1 MPRKGTPG
9 LPRANGSAIA
19 STGLGSIDASRGTEH
34 VVADLDGDGVPEDV
48 TGEVDV
54 LGRPWDAAA
63 FAADPWT
70 PASFAASP
78 WAALTT
84 VVGSGGA
91 PQVATG
97 PRVAWEARH
106 WGAADWVAA
115 GWDAQ
120 AWAARH
126 WGARHWGSFGWQ

>member
-1 MPRKGTPG
+1 M
-9 LPRANGSAIA
+9 
-19 STGLGSIDASRGTEH
+19 
-34 VVADLDGDGVPEDV
+34 VADLDGDGVPEAV

-78 WAALTT
+78 WAALTK
-84 VVGSGGA
+84 VVGSRRRAATA
-91 PQVATG
+91 PG

-106 WGAADWVAA
+106 WGAADWVAGRLGCA
-115 GWDAQ
+115 DVGG
-120 AWAARH
+120 AALGRAAL
-126 WGARHWGSFGWQ
+126 GVVRMAVTANAVTRCRPPPGC